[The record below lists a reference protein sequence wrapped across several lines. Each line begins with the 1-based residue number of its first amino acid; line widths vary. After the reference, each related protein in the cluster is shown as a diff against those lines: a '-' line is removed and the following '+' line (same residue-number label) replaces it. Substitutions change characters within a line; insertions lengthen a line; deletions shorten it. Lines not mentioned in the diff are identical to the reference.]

1 MVEISILLGMKLMTV
16 REYAEYIGKSVPLVY
31 KQIKQNKVKTV
42 SKFGLIL
49 IKAEWNYPPSSPP
62 TATVTPSAPSMS
74 V

>member
-49 IKAEWNYPPSSPP
+49 IKAE
-62 TATVTPSAPSMS
+62 
-74 V
+74 